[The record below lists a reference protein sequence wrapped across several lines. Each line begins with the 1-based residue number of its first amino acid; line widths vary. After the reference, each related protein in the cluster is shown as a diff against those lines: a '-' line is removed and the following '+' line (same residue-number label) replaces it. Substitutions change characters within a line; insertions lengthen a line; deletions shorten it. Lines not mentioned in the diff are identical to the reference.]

1 MKNAATFRQPAAT
14 GAMRQMKSESGSRL
28 GLLSK
33 IDHSLGPGCCNF
45 VSLYRSPSHSLDN
58 PPSQGN
64 ADDPASRVGICQS
77 EIRYRRLLETIRTDA
92 LPMRLNTARARS
104 PATAFDQHLSTAG
117 KTDDKNSNL
126 IGRNAPDGQSSLQ
139 PAKISPASCSA
150 CLPIMTAKY
159 RQKAVL
165 YSL

>member
-1 MKNAATFRQPAAT
+1 MDIPVTQDK
-14 GAMRQMKSESGSRL
+14 
-28 GLLSK
+28 
-33 IDHSLGPGCCNF
+33 
-45 VSLYRSPSHSLDN
+45 
-58 PPSQGN
+58 
-64 ADDPASRVGICQS
+64 ADDLAFRVAIRQS

-150 CLPIMTAKY
+150 CLPIMTAKISENLSSFSMTTLHLPTA
-159 RQKAVL
+159 RKSNARRDSDDSV
-165 YSL
+165 S